1 MRSFRQPRHERA
13 GVPSPAT
20 GLLHIGVELV
30 DEACDRQRRAV
41 DARFVDREAE
51 VLAHPVDR
59 EAEIELVLR
68 HRAPAVEHL
77 PARRGAAR
85 DRLEHLV
92 GIELRRLRRS
102 EEHTSELQSLMRIT
116 YAVFCLKKKKNQKQ
130 NLNIIDYS
138 T

>member
-85 DRLEHLV
+85 DRLAHLV
-92 GIELRRLRRS
+92 RS
-102 EEHTSELQSLMRIT
+102 EEHPSELQSLMRLS
-116 YAVFCLKKKKNQKQ
+116 YAVFCLNKKKTTTSHTPT
-130 NLNIIDYS
+130 D
-138 T
+138 